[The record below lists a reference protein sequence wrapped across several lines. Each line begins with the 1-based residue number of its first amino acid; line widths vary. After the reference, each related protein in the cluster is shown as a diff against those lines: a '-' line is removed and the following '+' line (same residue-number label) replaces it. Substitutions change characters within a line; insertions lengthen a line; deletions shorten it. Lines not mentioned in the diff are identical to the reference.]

1 MRFQNSKVIMMQK
14 QIKKNE
20 SSEIQLNDQPT
31 VTFCFMTRFRMMN
44 VLCSFTKRIIF
55 HDQLIIQL
63 KLTEQPAEFRLN
75 LKKETKSIDDYL

>member
-1 MRFQNSKVIMMQK
+1 
-14 QIKKNE
+14 
-20 SSEIQLNDQPT
+20 
-31 VTFCFMTRFRMMN
+31 MTRFRLMN